1 MYHSVGLCWKIQ
13 HQRGK
18 RTTVL
23 NTCAEININYQG
35 NVLNETPNGTRYN
48 LRHQWMV
55 QDITRDVVP
64 DITFE
69 KTTRVEEGAFDMGN

>member
-1 MYHSVGLCWKIQ
+1 MS
-13 HQRGK
+13 
-18 RTTVL
+18 
-23 NTCAEININYQG
+23 
-35 NVLNETPNGTRYN
+35 NETPNGTRYN